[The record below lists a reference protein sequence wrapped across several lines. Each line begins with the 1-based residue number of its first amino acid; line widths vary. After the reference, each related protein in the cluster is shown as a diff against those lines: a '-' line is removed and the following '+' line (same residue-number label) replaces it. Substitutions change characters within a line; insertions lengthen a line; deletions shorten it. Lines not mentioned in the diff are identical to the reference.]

1 MRLDQYEHELVAI
14 AQEIVHYLM
23 KSGVSKEE
31 SHDVTQDV
39 FVKMLEGRFVLPRDK
54 IRAWMY
60 RVAIRLYIDRY
71 RREKRY
77 RDILKEEF
85 FKGNIYHLD
94 QEDTSELYNLVQEL
108 PDKYQLP
115 LELFYFQDFSV
126 KEIGHILSISQ
137 SKVKIDLMRG
147 RHQLKKIIEERGL
160 TYEDLITL

>member
-1 MRLDQYEHELVAI
+1 MDQYEQELVEI
-14 AQEIVHYLM
+14 AEEIVHYLM

-39 FVKMLEGRFVLPRDK
+39 FVKILEGRFVLPRDK

-94 QEDTSELYNLVQEL
+94 QEETSELYDLVQEL

-126 KEIGHILSISQ
+126 KEISQILSISP

-147 RHQLKKIIEERGL
+147 RHYLKNLIKERGL
-160 TYEDLITL
+160 TYEELISI